1 MRDLHMTARLA
12 ARKLFPQRN
21 WFPIEA
27 WFDIRYDK
35 AFQQMRASAAE
46 IEAQRIVAR
55 DADGP
60 AFSIVV
66 PLFKTPIEYLHDMV
80 RSVLGQT
87 YPNFELILVNASP
100 EIAEL
105 QAEVNRYIAEDARVK
120 TVTLD
125 RNLGITENTNRGI
138 EVATGD
144 FVCFMDHDDWIEPD
158 TLFEYA
164 AALHEHDDIDL
175 LYCDEDLVEKE
186 GGTWRHRHPLFKPDF
201 SPELLLCKNFV
212 VHLLTV
218 RRSLI
223 DSLPTPGSEF
233 DGAQDYNMTF
243 MASER
248 ARRIHHVPRVLYH
261 WRMSE
266 TSTAANSA
274 AKPYGKRAYRLSAQR
289 HLERSGVKG
298 SIVGSGIVNIHT
310 IWFQPD
316 GRCKV
321 SIVVASSSPVD
332 PQAMQAFLDAF
343 DRVNTYENVEV
354 ICVCSE
360 SDNALFPCKN
370 ERVSVQILK
379 VPEHANLL
387 ERFNE
392 GAKEATGDLLMFADY
407 GCHFATP
414 EPLEQIVGLHERAG
428 VGIAAPK
435 TMFIDYTVKSYG
447 IGVSGNG
454 IAPLYRGYSF
464 DYPSDQCNMRAFQ
477 NPSAV
482 SYQGLAITR
491 SLFQAIG
498 GFDISFSGEVGSVDL
513 CCRVREQGE
522 RIALNCN
529 VMMLSGEYS
538 PNQPFTAHEIFSDFP
553 PDEIDRFYRK
563 WPGAHDWTDRSR
575 NPHLDLRCGYPV
587 IRYDKL
593 TRAQG

>member
-46 IEAQRIVAR
+46 IEAQRIAAR

-218 RRSLI
+218 RKSLV

-261 WRMSE
+261 WRMSA

-289 HLERSGVKG
+289 HLERSGEKG

-310 IWFQPD
+310 IWFSPGHD
-316 GRCKV
+316 AKV
-321 SIVVASSSPVD
+321 SLIVVGRDSSGSTEFESFIESFN
-332 PQAMQAFLDAF
+332 Q
-343 DRVNTYENVEV
+343 VNTHKNVELV
-354 ICVCSE
+354 LVHSEGEPLSFKTSEPALVCVTAPNGARLSE
-360 SDNALFPCKN
+360 KMNA
-370 ERVSVQILK
+370 
-379 VPEHANLL
+379 
-387 ERFNE
+387 
-392 GAKEATGDLLMFADY
+392 GAAKATGDVLVFADA
-407 GCHFATP
+407 GCQFVTP
-414 EPLEQIVGLHERAG
+414 EPIEQLVGLLGRPG

-435 TMFIDYTVKSYG
+435 TLFLDYTVKAYG
-447 IGVSGNG
+447 IGVSGEG
-454 IAPLYRGYSF
+454 IMPLYRGYPL
-464 DYPSDQCNMRAFQ
+464 DHPSDQCNMRAFQ
-477 NPSAV
+477 NTSAV
-482 SYQGLAITR
+482 GYQGLSIKR
-491 SLFQAIG
+491 SLFGDLG
-498 GFDISFSGEVGSVDL
+498 GLDTSFTSEISCVDL
-513 CCRVREQGE
+513 CLRVAEESR

-529 VMMLSGEYS
+529 VELLTDEM
-538 PNQPFTAHEIFSDFP
+538 P
-553 PDEIDRFYRK
+553 PDHPFNDKGQI
-563 WPGAHDWTDRSR
+563 PGYPANEVEALCEKHPDLRTKSDPYR
-575 NPHLDLRCGYPV
+575 NPHLDLRTGYPV
-587 IRYDKL
+587 IRL
-593 TRAQG
+593 